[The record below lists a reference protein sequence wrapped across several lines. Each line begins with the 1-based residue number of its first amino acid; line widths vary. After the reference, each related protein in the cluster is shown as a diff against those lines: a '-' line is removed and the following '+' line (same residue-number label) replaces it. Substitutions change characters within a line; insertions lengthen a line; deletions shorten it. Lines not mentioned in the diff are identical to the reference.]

1 MSRKMKWSVAVLL
14 VLGFCTDAVLGELI
28 GYWPFDEGQGTTA
41 ADITGNG
48 NDGTLNSGVEWV
60 PGYKDSG
67 VRFDT
72 AGERVV
78 VGPIDP
84 TAENNAMTL
93 AAWINWEGE
102 GHSIGQQGIIGKRLG
117 WDPGTTVKWFWQ
129 TNPAGDFLFRADSA
143 GGGGG
148 GGFGWGNG
156 LLAPYANEWTHVAVT
171 WDNGTVTQYINAEA
185 VGTGNIDFIDTA
197 DDTPVTIGCVDST
210 NNETFVGSI
219 DEARIYDRALT
230 PAELET
236 AMLGELTAANR
247 PSPPDGAF
255 HVDTWV
261 NLSWYPGDFAVSHD
275 VYLGE
280 NPGDVNNATRN
291 SDVFRGNQPDMFY
304 VAGFPGFAYPEG
316 LVPGTTYYWRIDEV
330 NDANPDSPWKGDV
343 WSITIPPK
351 IAYAPVPADG
361 AESVA
366 LDAKLGWTPGF
377 GAKLHTVYFGED
389 FDTVSSAAGGALTGN
404 ATYNPGPLK
413 AAETYYWRVDEFD
426 PPATHKGDVW
436 SFTTEG
442 TAISPNPAKGAVGVE
457 PAPTLSWSPGNL
469 AASHEVYF
477 GEDAEAVKNA
487 AKASPEYQ
495 GARALGDE
503 SYDTGKL
510 ALETTYY
517 WRIDEVNSANP
528 DSPWIGNVWS
538 FTTGNSFVVE
548 DFEDYTDDDA
558 AGLAIWQSW
567 IDGFGVA
574 TNGSQVGYVL
584 PPYAEQTIVH
594 GGSQSMPLSY
604 DNTAGVTNSEATLT
618 LTGNRDWTADGVEEL
633 SIWFHGLRGSVG
645 SFVEGPVGTFTMT
658 GSGTDIWDVGTAGDY
673 RDEFHFAYKTL
684 TGPGTIVA
692 RVESVENTHNWAKAG
707 VMIRETLEP
716 GSMHAFACVTP
727 ANGVASQGRIDTG
740 GASFNTAEGG
750 ITAPHWVKLERS
762 ISGMFTVSHSADGT
776 SWAAVA
782 GTNPTNIQMAST
794 VYIGLAVTSHDAGLT
809 CQGVFSNVTTTGNV
823 TGQWTNEDIG
833 ILSNATEP
841 LYAAI
846 SNATGAAA
854 VVAHDDPGAATIDTW
869 TEWVINLQRFADH
882 GINLANVDKI
892 AIGLGSNSGA
902 ASSGG
907 SGVLYLDDLRLYRQ
921 RNAGQ

>member
-1 MSRKMKWSVAVLL
+1 MFRRIKWFVAVLL

-28 GYWPFDEGQGTTA
+28 GYWSFDEGQGTATS
-41 ADITGNG
+41 DVTGNG
-48 NDGTLNSGVEWV
+48 NDGTLSSGVDWV

-102 GHSIGQQGIIGKRLG
+102 GHTIGQQGIIGKRQG
-117 WDPGTTVKWFWQ
+117 WDPGTGIKWFWQ
-129 TNPAGDFLFRADSA
+129 AQPSGALLFRADWA
-143 GGGGG
+143 NGGGT
-148 GGFGWGNG
+148 G
-156 LLAPYANEWTHVAVT
+156 LWWNNTYLLPYANEWAHVALT
-171 WDNGTVTQYINAEA
+171 WDDGAAIQYINGEE
-185 VGTGNIDFIDTA
+185 VSTGNVTFQDTA
-197 DDTPVTIGCVDST
+197 DATPVAIGCVSAT
-210 NNETFVGSI
+210 NNESFVGII
-219 DEARIYDRALT
+219 DEARIYNRALT
-230 PAELET
+230 QTEIQT
-236 AMLGELTAANR
+236 AMLGEVTTANR

-255 HVDTWV
+255 HEDTWV
-261 NLSWYPGDFAVSHD
+261 NLSWQPGDFTVSHD

-280 NPGDVNNATRN
+280 SLDDVNNATSD
-291 SDVFRGNQPDMFY
+291 SDVFRGNQLAMFY
-304 VAGFPGFAYPEG
+304 MAGFPGFAYPEG

-330 NDANPDSPWKGDV
+330 NDANPDSPWKGDA
-343 WSITIPPK
+343 WSFTVPPK
-351 IAYAPVPADG
+351 IAYEPVPADG
-361 AESVA
+361 AEAVA
-366 LDAKLGWTPGF
+366 LDARLGWTPGF
-377 GAKLHTVYFGED
+377 GAKLHTLYFGED
-389 FDTVSSAAGGALTGN
+389 FDTVSNATGGAPLGN
-404 ATYNPGPLK
+404 ATHDPGPLK
-413 AAETYYWRVDEFD
+413 AAKTYYWRVDEFD

-442 TAISPNPAKGAVGVE
+442 TAINPNPAKGAVGVGST
-457 PAPTLSWSPGNL
+457 PILSWSPGNL
-469 AASHEVYF
+469 AASHDVYF
-477 GEDAEAVKNA
+477 GEDAEAVENA
-487 AKASPEYQ
+487 TKASPEHQ
-495 GARALGDE
+495 GTRALGDE

-510 ALETTYY
+510 TLETTYY
-517 WRIDEVNSANP
+517 WRIDEVNSVNP

-538 FTTGNSFVVE
+538 FTTGNSFLLE

-558 AGLAIWQSW
+558 AGLAIWQNW

-604 DNTAGVTNSEATLT
+604 DNRAGVTNSEATLT
-618 LTGNRDWTADGVEEL
+618 LTANRDWTAEGVGEL
-633 SIWFHGLRGSVG
+633 SIWFQGLRGSVG
-645 SFVEGPVGTFTMT
+645 SFVEDPAGTLTMT
-658 GSGTDIWDVGTAGDY
+658 ASGTDIWDVGTAGDY

-692 RVESVENTHNWAKAG
+692 RVESIENTHDWAKAG

-762 ISGMFTVSHSADGT
+762 ISGMFTVSHSADGS

-809 CQGVFSNVTTTGNV
+809 AQAVFSNVTTTGNV

-846 SNATGAAA
+846 SNATGTSA
-854 VVAHDDPGAATIDTW
+854 VIAHDDPDAATIDTW
-869 TEWVINLQRFADH
+869 TEWVIDLQRFADQ
-882 GINLANVDKI
+882 GIDLTNVDKI

-902 ASSGG
+902 APSGG
-907 SGVLYLDDLRLYRQ
+907 SGVLYFDDLRLYRQ

>member
-1 MSRKMKWSVAVLL
+1 MSLKMKWSVAVLL
-14 VLGFCTDAVLGELI
+14 VLGVCSDAVLGELI
-28 GYWPFDEGQGTTA
+28 AYWSFEEGQGTAT
-41 ADITGNG
+41 ADITANG
-48 NDGTLNSGVEWV
+48 NDGTLSSGVEWV
-60 PGYKDSG
+60 SGYKNSG

-72 AGERVV
+72 AGERIV

-93 AAWINWEGE
+93 AAWINWEGL
-102 GHSIGQQGIIGKRLG
+102 GHSIGQQGIIGKRQG
-117 WDPGTTVKWFWQ
+117 WDPGTGIKWFWQ
-129 TNPAGDFLFRADSA
+129 AQPSGALLFRADWA
-143 GGGGG
+143 NGGGTGLW
-148 GGFGWGNG
+148 WGNTY
-156 LLAPYANEWTHVAVT
+156 LVPYANEWTHVAVT
-171 WDNGTVTQYINAEA
+171 WDNGTAIQYING
-185 VGTGNIDFIDTA
+185 VQVSTGNITFQATA
-197 DDTPVTIGCVDST
+197 DATPVSIGCVSAT
-210 NNETFVGSI
+210 NNETFVGTI
-219 DEARIYDRALT
+219 DEARIYDLALT
-230 PAELET
+230 QAEIQT

-247 PSPPDGAF
+247 PTPPDGAF
-255 HVDTWV
+255 HEATWV

-280 NPGDVNNATRN
+280 NLDDVNNATLD
-291 SDVFRGNQPDMFY
+291 SDVFRGSQPGTFY
-304 VAGFPGFAYPEG
+304 VAGFAGFAYPEG

-343 WSITIPPK
+343 WSVTIPPK
-351 IAYAPVPADG
+351 IAYEPVPADG

-366 LDAKLGWTPGF
+366 LDARLGWTPGF

-389 FDTVSSAAGGALTGN
+389 FDNVSSATGGSLLGN
-404 ATYNPGPLK
+404 TTYDPGPLK
-413 AAETYYWRVDEFD
+413 AAKTYYWRVDEFD

-442 TAISPNPAKGAVGVE
+442 TAVNPNPAKGAVGVE
-457 PAPTLSWSPGNL
+457 PAPTLTWSPGDL
-469 AASHEVYF
+469 AASHDVYF
-477 GEDAEAVKNA
+477 GQDAEAVKNA
-487 AKASPEYQ
+487 TKASPQYQ
-495 GARALGDE
+495 GTRALGDE

-517 WRIDEVNSANP
+517 WRIDEVNNADP
-528 DSPWIGNVWS
+528 DSPWTGNVWS

-618 LTGNRDWTADGVEEL
+618 LTDNRDWTADGVGEL

-692 RVESVENTHNWAKAG
+692 RVESVENTNNWAKAG
-707 VMIRETLEP
+707 VMIRDTLDP
-716 GSMHAFACVTP
+716 GSVHAFACVTP
-727 ANGVASQGRIDTG
+727 ANGVASQGRIDAG

-762 ISGMFTVSHSADGT
+762 MSGLFTVSHS
-776 SWAAVA
+776 
-782 GTNPTNIQMAST
+782 TNGSTWIPVSGASPTNIQMGST

-809 CQGVFSNVTTTGNV
+809 CQAIFSNVTTTGNV

-833 ILSNATEP
+833 ILSNANEP

-846 SNATGAAA
+846 SNATGATA
-854 VVAHDDPGAATIDTW
+854 VVAHDDPSAATIDTW
-869 TEWVINLQRFADH
+869 TEWVIDLQRFADQ

-892 AIGLGSNSGA
+892 TIGLGRNSGA

-907 SGVLYLDDLRLYRQ
+907 SGLLYLDDLRLYRQ
-921 RNAGQ
+921 RNTGP